1 VLLRSRLALDE
12 VGVYQDLQ
20 NALGVLQSAQHL
32 GVHQL
37 GLWEGAQTLEKGTS
51 LLFTMLDC
59 RILLLGL
66 LLLRGDIT
74 SCWLLEFGL
83 GLLRILLIIW
93 WLILKHLSL
102 SRINRIILLRAIEIN
117 VSGLNWHSCH
127 LSASHVTRSHRR
139 RLVHH
144 LIPWSRI
151 ALIVKHLKY
160 IRLLILS
167 GIGVVRSPCV
177 SLTSRHFV
185 CKL

>member
-1 VLLRSRLALDE
+1 MLLRSRLALDE

-59 RILLLGL
+59 PILLLGL

-83 GLLRILLIIW
+83 RLLRILLII
-93 WLILKHLSL
+93 
-102 SRINRIILLRAIEIN
+102 
-117 VSGLNWHSCH
+117 
-127 LSASHVTRSHRR
+127 
-139 RLVHH
+139 
-144 LIPWSRI
+144 
-151 ALIVKHLKY
+151 
-160 IRLLILS
+160 
-167 GIGVVRSPCV
+167 
-177 SLTSRHFV
+177 
-185 CKL
+185 